1 MNLTLEQRIEILKLV
16 EPYRKDVINIS
27 FCDYDI
33 TVTFRTKKSLCL
45 INIFGN
51 KETETYT
58 FVDDFEKFKKIL
70 KERMEAENGN

>member
-1 MNLTLEQRIEILKLV
+1 MNLTLEQKIEVLRLV

-51 KETETYT
+51 KEEEKITY
-58 FVDDFEKFKKIL
+58 VDDFEKFKEIL

>member
-1 MNLTLEQRIEILKLV
+1 MNLTLEQKIEVLRLV

-51 KETETYT
+51 KEAEAITY
-58 FVDDFEKFKKIL
+58 VDDYERFKRLL